1 MERDKLLSKLNL
13 ARPCLSTQDIVP
25 ILSHFCFREGGII
38 AFNGIQAIDIDYEND
53 LECAL
58 PGELLIKLLGSYSS
72 DKITIKKKGKEVAV
86 KAGKSNAK
94 LASLSEDDYIFEAPD
109 MDEGVSFS
117 LTEDFL
123 TGLRKT
129 LISVSKNSLQR
140 SQYGITFTSDKS
152 GAYMYS
158 TDNFRISKYSLE
170 KPVAKKEKIK
180 VLLPEAFCQLLLDIT
195 KETSYDDVEV
205 VIGDDYICAVFEEE
219 GIYVYSKLLLDVDF
233 LNFDDILDNY
243 YSNEEDDFQEVP
255 EAFITAIERT
265 ALLTAKESEQI
276 VQLDSED
283 DILQVSANSAFGEI
297 REDITFDEDVA
308 EKCLSFGMD
317 ANLLLGAIKSVDEMM
332 LRPSIFIGKSD
343 NFIHLLMGFAEEK

>member
-1 MERDKLLSKLNL
+1 MERDELLSKLNL

-109 MDEGVSFS
+109 MDEGLSFS

-123 TGLRKT
+123 AGIRKT
-129 LISVSKNSLQR
+129 LMSVSKNSLQR

-158 TDNFRISKYSLE
+158 TDNFRISRYSLA
-170 KPVAKKEKIK
+170 KPVLKKEKIK
-180 VLLPEAFCQLLLDIT
+180 VLLPETFCQLLLDIT
-195 KETSYDDVEV
+195 KEFGCDDVEIV
-205 VIGDDYICAVFEEE
+205 VGEDYICGVFEEE
-219 GIYVYSKLLLDVDF
+219 GVYLYSKLLLDVDF
-233 LNFDDILDNY
+233 LDFDAILDNY
-243 YSNEEDDFQEVP
+243 YSEDDDDFQEVP
-255 EAFITAIERT
+255 EAFRDAIERT
-265 ALLTAKESEQI
+265 ALLTAKESEQV
-276 VQLDSED
+276 VQLDSD
-283 DILQVSANSAFGEI
+283 DSILQVSANSAFGEI
-297 REDITFDEDVA
+297 REDIAFDDDIA
-308 EKCLSFGMD
+308 KKSLSFGID
-317 ANLLLGAIKSVDEMM
+317 ANLLLGAIKVVDEMM
-332 LRPSIFIGKSD
+332 LRPSIFIGKSE
-343 NFIHLLMGFAEEK
+343 NFIHLLMGFAGEE